1 MNARRFAVV
10 ACAAM
15 LLGSS
20 CGRDPSGPQGGT
32 LRVQLTMPAA
42 NNGQDRAVLLT
53 ITGPAAPLAIT
64 AGSGVKIYHQPLAA
78 TMRVAVTGSL
88 TNGATLATIQVPDVS
103 ATYGVIVHQ
112 IAQAGTYQLRNP
124 SGYSGTAVR

>member
-1 MNARRFAVV
+1 MNGRRLAVA

-20 CGRDPSGPQGGT
+20 CGKDPSGPQGGT

-42 NNGQDRAVLLT
+42 NNGLDRAILLT
-53 ITGPAAPLAIT
+53 ITGPAAPLSIA
-64 AGSGVKIYHQPLAA
+64 AGSGMKIYHQPLAG

-88 TNGATLATIQVPDVS
+88 SNGATLATIQVSDLNAS
-103 ATYGVIVHQ
+103 YGVIVHQ
-112 IAQAGTYQLRNP
+112 IAQATTYQLRSP
-124 SGYSGTAVR
+124 AGYSGAVVR